1 MAKPSLHKIQIA
13 ALDRGNSFA
22 RIMASAHAPRGMPHL
37 CAGLIASGLV
47 AAVLFGAGMVAVHLE
62 RTTIRATA
70 PELFPLKKQGLAFQ
84 RAAARAP
91 DVLPLYGSSELMIPP
106 VPERASIFF
115 RSAPTGFQV
124 SPVGAGGANSLSMLQ
139 KIGALGSN
147 LRAKKL
153 AISISPGW
161 CLSTN
166 PKWREGYKGNFSV
179 MAATQITFGTTLD
192 FDLKRDIASRML
204 KYPSTLEDSPFL
216 QFALERL
223 ASGRWVDRV
232 IFCAFWPLGKLQTVI
247 MECQDHFAAC
257 NYIRHKT
264 KPAPQLHAE
273 TPDWPKLIANVSGA
287 GTTDADRPTRA
298 SSLDGGRTLDRRD
311 VTFQSDMNASQGW
324 IDLELLLRTL
334 AKVHA
339 QPLLLSMPIAGDV
352 YDQKGISRSA
362 RENFYIKLR
371 ALAQRYNF
379 PLVDF
384 EGHDEDPAF
393 LYHHQSHLTAKGW
406 MYYNRA
412 LDDFFHG
419 RAPRS

>member
-1 MAKPSLHKIQIA
+1 MAP
-13 ALDRGNSFA
+13 GY
-22 RIMASAHAPRGMPHL
+22 APKGMPHL
-37 CAGLIASGLV
+37 FAGLVASGLV
-47 AAVLFGAGMVAVHLE
+47 AAFLFGSGILAVHLE
-62 RTTIRATA
+62 HTTIGASA

-91 DVLPLYGSSELMIPP
+91 NVLPLYGSSELMIPP

-115 RSAPTGFQV
+115 RTAPTGFQV

-139 KIGALGSN
+139 KIGAIGSD

-166 PKWREGYKGNFSV
+166 PRWREGYKGNFSL
-179 MAATQITFGTTLD
+179 MAASQMTFGTALD

-223 ASGRWVDRV
+223 ASRRWLDRV
-232 IFCAFWPLGKLQTVI
+232 IFYALWPLGKLQVI
-247 MECQDHFAAC
+247 VMECQDHFAAF
-257 NYIRHKT
+257 NYIRHKI
-264 KPAPQLHAE
+264 KPVPQLHAA

-287 GTTDADRPTRA
+287 STIGRDRVTKA
-298 SSLDGGRTLDRRD
+298 SSLDQGKAADGQD

-334 AKVHA
+334 ANLHA

-352 YDQKGISRSA
+352 YDQKGISHSA
-362 RENFYIKLR
+362 REDFYVKLR
-371 ALAQRYNF
+371 ALAQRYHF

-384 EGHDEDPAF
+384 EEHDEDPGF
-393 LYHHQSHLTAKGW
+393 LYHHQSHLTPKGW
-406 MYYNRA
+406 IYYNRA